1 MNKTE
6 FIKQLEKRLRRL
18 PKEDREYAIR
28 YYEEYFEEM
37 GADDSTD
44 VTSTLGTPNEI
55 AREIIATCTEKHM
68 DA

>member
-18 PKEDREYAIR
+18 PKEDREDAIR

-37 GADDSTD
+37 NWVDKDGVAVSHIP
-44 VTSTLGTPNEI
+44 TLE
-55 AREIIATCTEKHM
+55 
-68 DA
+68 